1 MRLVLLLI
9 LLWIAPLAAEP
20 IPQFDQHPGAPLPAL
35 SFFDESG
42 RAATLADLSEGRPT
56 LLVPGY
62 FGCPMLCGQ
71 VQSGLLDSLKTVA
84 FRDYRVICLSI
95 DPRERPSLALQKRK
109 AALSRGADWRFVTGT
124 PENIGKLCEAVGFGF
139 RYDRRSDQFAHPAG
153 IVAVSADG
161 RISSYLFGI
170 SFSGPALQ
178 RALERAAA
186 NRVEGKI
193 DPVLYLCF
201 QYDPAT
207 GRYSLQIWRTLQLLG
222 LATCLSLFSAI
233 LYWLHQER
241 KQ

>member
-1 MRLVLLLI
+1 MRLVLLLF
-9 LLWIAPLAAEP
+9 LMWVTPLAAEP
-20 IPQFDQHPGAPLPAL
+20 IPQFDQHPGAPVPLV
-35 SFFDESG
+35 SFCDEDG
-42 RAATLADLSEGRPT
+42 RPATLAQLSEGRPT

-71 VQSGLLDSLKTVA
+71 VQSGLLDSLKTVSYK
-84 FRDYRVICLSI
+84 DYRVICLSI
-95 DPRERPSLALQKRK
+95 DPRERPSLARQKRL

-124 PENIGKLCEAVGFGF
+124 PENIARLCETVGFQF

-153 IVAVSADG
+153 LVALTADG
-161 RISSYLFGI
+161 RVSSYLFGI

-178 RALERAAA
+178 RALERAAD
-186 NRVEGKI
+186 NRIEGKI

-222 LATCLSLFSAI
+222 LATTLCLVSVI
-233 LYWLHQER
+233 CYWLHQER
-241 KQ
+241 NS

>member
-1 MRLVLLLI
+1 VLLLI
-9 LLWIAPLAAEP
+9 LFWVTPLAAQPVPRFE
-20 IPQFDQHPGAPLPAL
+20 QHPGAPIPVL
-35 SFFDESG
+35 SLNDEGG
-42 RAATLADLSEGRPT
+42 RAVTMADLSEGKAT
-56 LLVPGY
+56 VLVPGY

-84 FRDYRVICLSI
+84 FRNYRVVCLSI
-95 DPRERPSLALQKRK
+95 DPRERPDLARQKRQ

-124 PENIGKLCEAVGFGF
+124 PDSIGRLCQAVGFQF

-153 IVAVSADG
+153 IVVLTADG
-161 RISSYLFGI
+161 RVSSYLFGI

-178 RALERAAA
+178 RALEGAAA
-186 NRVEGKI
+186 NRIEGKI

-207 GRYSLQIWRTLQLLG
+207 GRYSLQIWRTLQFLG
-222 LATCLSLFSAI
+222 LATCLSLISLI

-241 KQ
+241 NS

>member
-1 MRLVLLLI
+1 MRLVLLLVI
-9 LLWIAPLAAEP
+9 LWMTPLAAEP
-20 IPQFDQHPGAPLPAL
+20 VPQFEQHPGAPLPTL
-35 SFFDESG
+35 SLIDENG
-42 RAATLADLSEGRPT
+42 RAVSLQQLSEGKAT

-71 VQSGLLDSLKTVA
+71 VQSGLLDSLKAVSW
-84 FRDYRVICLSI
+84 RDYRVVCLSI
-95 DPRERPSLALQKRK
+95 DPRERPALARQKRQ

-124 PENIGKLCEAVGFGF
+124 PETIGKICQAVGFQF
-139 RYDRRSDQFAHPAG
+139 RYDRRTDQFAHPAG
-153 IVAVSADG
+153 LVVLSADG
-161 RISSYLFGI
+161 RVSSYLFGI

-186 NRVEGKI
+186 NRIEGKV

-222 LATCLSLFSAI
+222 LATCLSLLSVVF
-233 LYWLHQER
+233 YWLHQER
-241 KQ
+241 NS